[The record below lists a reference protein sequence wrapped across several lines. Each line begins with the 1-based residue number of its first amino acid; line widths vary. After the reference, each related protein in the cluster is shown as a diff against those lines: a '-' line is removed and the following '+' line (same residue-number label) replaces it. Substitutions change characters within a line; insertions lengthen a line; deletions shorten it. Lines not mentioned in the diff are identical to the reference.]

1 MKQLDFIQYAAQ
13 ELSISEEESQ
23 KLLSEF
29 SFHIINELNKTNKAQ
44 LTGIGVL
51 KKDISGIFLELD
63 PSFAIEINFKYVG
76 MQAIVISDDFNV
88 AIEEESDPDD
98 SLETETLANE
108 EPRTEEI
115 VIDDEPEVDNIFMKE
130 QESALEEELEFDQQ
144 AQPGKDIK
152 SDEEIEQDFDQ
163 KSEPKEKPKS
173 NSELDIEHQYQV
185 DQAPEF
191 NEESE
196 IDEDDE
202 VVQEVLEPNDGL
214 RFDQQ
219 PELDEKAKARITKRK
234 ASLRSSKKTYSP
246 NRTPLYIGMGVVFIS
261 AVIAGWQFYL
271 KPILDKPA
279 ILVGNTSFI
288 QEEQQGSIVVDGI
301 KSDTK
306 AEDSNSMVI
315 NEESLFSQ
323 EKSTSEMNVD
333 SVVSILIMAQ
343 NSIEIPADQP
353 RYGLMGE
360 VDTQANDGYTL
371 VLFSLSNRQSA
382 MEKYEQYRSAGY
394 RSLLSPVNSS
404 RFGLMWRVSI
414 GQFAT
419 VEQAFEEA
427 KELSKELIEDYF
439 ITKI

>member
-98 SLETETLANE
+98 SVETETLANE
-108 EPRTEEI
+108 EPGTEEI

-185 DQAPEF
+185 DQALEF

-196 IDEDDE
+196 IDEDDG

-288 QEEQQGSIVVDGI
+288 QEEQQRSIVVDGM

>member
-196 IDEDDE
+196 IDEDDG

-288 QEEQQGSIVVDGI
+288 QEEQQRSIVVDGM

>member
-288 QEEQQGSIVVDGI
+288 QEEQQRSIVVDGM

>member
-29 SFHIINELNKTNKAQ
+29 SFHLINELNKTNKAQ

-98 SLETETLANE
+98 SVETETLANE
-108 EPRTEEI
+108 EPGTEEI

-185 DQAPEF
+185 DQALEF

-196 IDEDDE
+196 IDEDDG

-288 QEEQQGSIVVDGI
+288 QEEQQRSIVVDGM